1 MNISNK
7 SGDGL
12 SLALSYLKDMP
23 TGDFALKGDSPFYIR
38 NNSENTMEVEIVP
51 VGNNGSVRVNI
62 PGLSE
67 LPVLVKKVINAP
79 EGLQWGY

>member
-1 MNISNK
+1 M
-7 SGDGL
+7 

-51 VGNNGSVRVNI
+51 VGNKDNESVRVNI

-79 EGLQWGY
+79 SGLQWGY

>member
-23 TGDFALKGDSPFYIR
+23 TGDFALNGDSPFYVR
-38 NNSENTMEVEIVP
+38 NNTDSTMEVEIIP
-51 VGNNGSVRVNI
+51 LGNKESVRVNI
-62 PGLSE
+62 PGYAE

-79 EGLQWGY
+79 SGLQWGY